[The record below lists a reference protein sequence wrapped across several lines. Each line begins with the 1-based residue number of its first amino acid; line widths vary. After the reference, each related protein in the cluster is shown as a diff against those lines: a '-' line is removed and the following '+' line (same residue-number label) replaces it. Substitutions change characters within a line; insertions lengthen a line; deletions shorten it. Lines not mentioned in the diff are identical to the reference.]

1 MTLLEAL
8 NNCSVENLD
17 TTELW
22 YDGDEEAVDYF
33 FSALNYLVGEE
44 IVEEAKSLEFN
55 DELIKEIEEGDSD
68 IRLYEIVVAAMFANR
83 CLYANEL
90 DEDDLGDLSQDE
102 AKYEIY
108 LGGHQF
114 IYETD
119 IDLT

>member
-1 MTLLEAL
+1 MTLLEVL

-33 FSALNYLVGEE
+33 FSALNYLVGDE

-102 AKYEIY
+102 VFVSSFAGFATEGLVSI
-108 LGGHQF
+108 LNQ
-114 IYETD
+114 
-119 IDLT
+119 